1 MATTI
6 TSPENI
12 VNLALA
18 ELGWPLRVNDIRDG
32 SFTAQVALDTYG
44 QTRDSLIENG
54 EWEFAER
61 IVPATLLKQA
71 PVGGYNPRNPWTS
84 AYPSLPWKYEYA
96 YPSDCIKVR
105 SVRPQQLG
113 SYNPDP
119 KFNRFSLDNDNALV
133 PIQRVI
139 LCDVPFA
146 LITYAG
152 RVTNPTA
159 WDASFTDALVEA
171 LCKAMGPK
179 LVRKPSAAEAVG
191 PMEMARRVAT
201 RDMK

>member
-1 MATTI
+1 M
-6 TSPENI
+6 
-12 VNLALA
+12 
-18 ELGWPLRVNDIRDG
+18 R
-32 SFTAQVALDTYG
+32 
-44 QTRDSLIENG
+44 SL
-54 EWEFAER
+54 
-61 IVPATLLKQA
+61 
-71 PVGGYNPRNPWTS
+71 
-84 AYPSLPWKYEYA
+84 
-96 YPSDCIKVR
+96 
-105 SVRPQQLG
+105 RPQQLG

-119 KFNRFSLDNDNALV
+119 KFNRFSLDNDNNLV